1 MTTLTLK
8 GGETF
13 SRVHIHF
20 DSKSRAALDRCAATG
35 SELAG
40 HRVSYSTIIRRALA
54 LLEEHQTAL
63 RTPAQERAERAEL
76 ATVMR

>member
-8 GGETF
+8 SGETF

-20 DSKSRAALDRCAATG
+20 DSKSRAALERCTTAG

-54 LLEEHQTAL
+54 LLEEHQQAVK
-63 RTPAQERAERAEL
+63 TPSQERAERAEL